1 MINKLAKKFKEN
13 SKLIEGWFETKAE
26 GIRLPITSSVD
37 IRNAG
42 FKITV
47 VDTNVFPAG
56 FNNLCNNFSKIAAQ
70 NFKKYFETNAPKA
83 KKVLIVPETFT
94 RNLNYLENVRAMQK
108 LLQLAKLEA
117 AVGFLGET
125 LPQNP
130 HEVSLP
136 SGEKL
141 VLEQLER
148 KNGALQ
154 VKSFKPDAILLN
166 NDCSDGIPEILQNVS
181 QPIFP
186 SPDLG
191 WHTRRKKHHFIIYCQ
206 LVEELG
212 KALDIDC
219 WHFCPITYSE
229 SNVDIENQQDLER
242 LAKRAEQVLGRAK
255 TKYTKYGINEKPYV
269 FVKSNVGT
277 FGLGLTHVESPDEI
291 LNLNR
296 KGRQKLT
303 SAKGGGKPTEFL
315 IQEGIPTIDSLE
327 GAPIEPVLY

>member
-1 MINKLAKKFKEN
+1 MEQ
-13 SKLIEGWFETKAE
+13 
-26 GIRLPITSSVD
+26 
-37 IRNAG
+37 
-42 FKITV
+42 
-47 VDTNVFPAG
+47 
-56 FNNLCNNFSKIAAQ
+56 Q

-191 WHTRRKKHHFIIYCQ
+191 WHTKSWARHLILIAGIFAPSPIRKAMWILKTSKISKDWPKGQSKFWGAQ
-206 LVEELG
+206 KPNTQNMEL
-212 KALDIDC
+212 
-219 WHFCPITYSE
+219 
-229 SNVDIENQQDLER
+229 
-242 LAKRAEQVLGRAK
+242 
-255 TKYTKYGINEKPYV
+255 TK
-269 FVKSNVGT
+269 SRT
-277 FGLGLTHVESPDEI
+277 FLSKVMSGPSDWGS
-291 LNLNR
+291 
-296 KGRQKLT
+296 LT
-303 SAKGGGKPTEFL
+303 SNPPMKF
-315 IQEGIPTIDSLE
+315 
-327 GAPIEPVLY
+327 